1 MDFFSTLFYFIVAIF
16 ILVTVH
22 EFGHFAAAKF
32 FGMRVEKFYI
42 GFDFWNLRLWRT
54 QRGETE
60 YGIGAIP
67 LGGYVKISGIIDE
80 SFDTDFESRPPQPW
94 EFRSKPVWQ
103 RIVVLSAGVI
113 MNMLLAA
120 MIFISLAFMYGEAKT
135 PIVTGAYVQ
144 ENSVFADMGM
154 KSGDVIVS
162 VNGNPVKYWD
172 EALDPELFTN
182 SDLIYTVKRNGE
194 LKSFRAP
201 ENIMSRMNQDMD
213 AGIRPMTPPLI
224 GEVYEGYPA
233 ENAGLTPGALIV
245 SIGGKDIFDWQQV
258 LESVSASKAKPIE
271 IKWRVLPGELGDAT
285 SIQRIK
291 ENGALKEATL
301 RPNDQGKIGI
311 VLKQIN
317 EREYKSLSFFE
328 ALNAGV
334 ERTFKMTA
342 LTLKGFGKIISGQE
356 DIRQSVGGPIKIAKL
371 AGQSA
376 EQGAGSFMLFLAMLS
391 ISLAILNILPIPALD
406 GGQIVMNSIEGIL
419 GREVPLKIK
428 LRVQQI
434 GVTALM
440 ILIAFIILNDIF
452 HP

>member
-1 MDFFSTLFYFIVAIF
+1 MDFFSTIFYFIVAIF

-32 FGMRVEKFYI
+32 FGMRVEKFYV

-60 YGIGAIP
+60 YGLGAIP

-80 SFDTDFESRPPQPW
+80 SFDTDFESKPPQPW

-103 RIVVLSAGVI
+103 RIIVLSAGVI
-113 MNMLLAA
+113 MNMVLAA
-120 MIFISLAFMYGEAKT
+120 AIFISLAFMYGEAKT
-135 PIVTGAYVQ
+135 PIVTGSYVQ
-144 ENSVFADMGM
+144 ENSVFANMGM
-154 KSGDVIVS
+154 QSGDVIVA
-162 VNGNPVKYWD
+162 VNGKPVKYWD
-172 EALDPELFTN
+172 EALDPEIFTN
-182 SDLIYTVKRNGE
+182 SNLTYSVRRNGQV
-194 LKSFRAP
+194 LVFQAP
-201 ENIMSRMNQDMD
+201 QDIMSQMNRDME

-233 ENAGLTPGALIV
+233 DKAGLKPGALLV
-245 SIGGKDIFDWQQV
+245 SIAGEPIFDWQQV
-258 LESVSASKAKPIE
+258 LEKVSKNKSNPIE
-271 IKWRVLPGELGDAT
+271 IQWRIIPGETGSAAT
-285 SIQRIK
+285 ISKIK
-291 ENGALKEATL
+291 QNGALKTATL
-301 RPNDQGKIGI
+301 TPNEDGKIGI
-311 VLKQIN
+311 ILKQVN
-317 EREYKSLSFFE
+317 ETQYTSLGFFG
-328 ALNAGV
+328 ALTAGV
-334 ERTFKMTA
+334 ERTWKMTA

-356 DIRQSVGGPIKIAKL
+356 DIRESVGGPIKIAKL

-376 EQGAGSFMLFLAMLS
+376 EQGAGSFLMFLALLS

-406 GGQIVMNSIEGIL
+406 GGQIVINAIEGIM

-428 LRVQQI
+428 LRIQQI

>member
-1 MDFFSTLFYFIVAIF
+1 MDFFSTIFYFIVAIF

-32 FGMRVEKFYI
+32 FGMRVEKFYV

-60 YGIGAIP
+60 YGLGAIP

-80 SFDTDFESRPPQPW
+80 SFDTDFESKPPQPW

-103 RIVVLSAGVI
+103 RIIVLSAGVI
-113 MNMLLAA
+113 MNMVLAA
-120 MIFISLAFMYGEAKT
+120 AIFISLAFMYGEAKT
-135 PIVTGAYVQ
+135 PIVTGSYVQ
-144 ENSVFADMGM
+144 ENSVFANMGM
-154 KSGDVIVS
+154 QSGDVIVA
-162 VNGNPVKYWD
+162 VNGKPVKYWD
-172 EALDPELFTN
+172 EALDPEIFTN
-182 SDLIYTVKRNGE
+182 SNLTYSVRRNGQV
-194 LKSFRAP
+194 LVFQAP
-201 ENIMSRMNQDMD
+201 QDIMSQMNRDME

-233 ENAGLTPGALIV
+233 DKAGLKPGALLV
-245 SIGGKDIFDWQQV
+245 SIAGEPIFDWQQV
-258 LESVSASKAKPIE
+258 LEKVSKNKSNPIE
-271 IKWRVLPGELGDAT
+271 IQWRIIPGETGSAAT
-285 SIQRIK
+285 ISKIK
-291 ENGALKEATL
+291 QNGALKTATL
-301 RPNDQGKIGI
+301 TPNEDGKIGI
-311 VLKQIN
+311 ILKQVN
-317 EREYKSLSFFE
+317 ETQYTSLGFFG
-328 ALNAGV
+328 ALTAGV
-334 ERTFKMTA
+334 ERTWKMTA

-356 DIRQSVGGPIKIAKL
+356 DIRESVGGPIKIAKL

-376 EQGAGSFMLFLAMLS
+376 EQGAGSFLMFLALLS

-406 GGQIVMNSIEGIL
+406 GGQIVINAIEGIM
-419 GREVPLKIK
+419 GRELPLKIK